1 MIDVAICRKRPAASI
16 DMILNT
22 RQRLLNE
29 REVATSCSI
38 SVLTLRK
45 WRSEKRGPRFIKI
58 STLVRYRPEDI
69 DAWISE
75 QKSAHSVAQE
85 TKQ

>member
-1 MIDVAICRKRPAASI
+1 MRT
-16 DMILNT
+16 NT
-22 RQRLLNE
+22 QQRLLNE

-69 DAWISE
+69 DAWIAE
-75 QKSAHSVAQE
+75 QQSAPSVGQE
-85 TKQ
+85 ARQ

>member
-1 MIDVAICRKRPAASI
+1 MYRKKRPASGI
-16 DMILNT
+16 GMKLNT
-22 RQRLLNE
+22 PQRLLNE

-45 WRSEKRGPRFIKI
+45 WRSIKRGPKFIKI

-69 DAWISE
+69 DAWIAE
-75 QKSAHSVAQE
+75 HNAGPVVVTE
-85 TKQ
+85 GNR

>member
-1 MIDVAICRKRPAASI
+1 MKI
-16 DMILNT
+16 NT

-45 WRSEKRGPRFIKI
+45 WRSVKRGPKFIKI

-69 DAWISE
+69 DAWIAE
-75 QKSAHSVAQE
+75 QKAGSGVAQE
-85 TKQ
+85 VR

>member
-1 MIDVAICRKRPAASI
+1 MKT
-16 DMILNT
+16 NT

-29 REVATSCSI
+29 REVASSCSI

-45 WRSEKRGPRFIKI
+45 GRSVKRGPKFIKI

-69 DAWISE
+69 DAWIAE
-75 QKSAHSVAQE
+75 QKAASGIAREVR
-85 TKQ
+85 

>member
-1 MIDVAICRKRPAASI
+1 MN
-16 DMILNT
+16 LNT

-45 WRSEKRGPRFIKI
+45 WRSQKRGPQFVKI
-58 STLVRYRPEDI
+58 GALVRYRQADV
-69 DAWISE
+69 DAWIGQQQFSG
-75 QKSAHSVAQE
+75 VTLQE
-85 TKQ
+85 AAR

>member
-1 MIDVAICRKRPAASI
+1 MKI
-16 DMILNT
+16 NT

-45 WRSEKRGPRFIKI
+45 WRSVKRGPKFIKI

-69 DAWISE
+69 DAWIAE
-75 QKSAHSVAQE
+75 QKAGSGIALEVR
-85 TKQ
+85 

>member
-1 MIDVAICRKRPAASI
+1 MELK
-16 DMILNT
+16 T

-45 WRSEKRGPRFIKI
+45 WRSVKRGPKFIKI
-58 STLVRYRPEDI
+58 STVSVRATHLAKRRG
-69 DAWISE
+69 W
-75 QKSAHSVAQE
+75 
-85 TKQ
+85 

>member
-1 MIDVAICRKRPAASI
+1 MKI
-16 DMILNT
+16 NT

-45 WRSEKRGPRFIKI
+45 WRSVKRGPKFIKI

-69 DAWISE
+69 DAWIAE
-75 QKSAHSVAQE
+75 QKAVPGIAQE
-85 TKQ
+85 VSR

>member
-1 MIDVAICRKRPAASI
+1 ME
-16 DMILNT
+16 LNT

-45 WRSEKRGPRFIKI
+45 WRSIKRGPKFIKI

-69 DAWISE
+69 DAWIAE
-75 QKSAHSVAQE
+75 QNSAPGAVQE
-85 TKQ
+85 VKQ